1 MVSSNSPR
9 QIPHLISFSWG
20 KKLHVLNWKWSYWFH
35 FCVLENS
42 VFKGLSV
49 SAHQQTVA
57 KSHFALKREA
67 REMSDGTGVE
77 AQWITGVSAERAPH
91 PEKEGPG
98 LGLCSSESHFL
109 FLSQSNGSLMW
120 PDAYYPGGQIVQ
132 PIGLRRAQ
140 NWSECSYFVSTTEAD
155 LHSTTFSLI
164 YHSSKF
170 RNFKTQWLN

>member
-1 MVSSNSPR
+1 M
-9 QIPHLISFSWG
+9 
-20 KKLHVLNWKWSYWFH
+20 
-35 FCVLENS
+35 LENS

-91 PEKEGPG
+91 PETDKEGPG

-109 FLSQSNGSLMW
+109 FLSQSNGSLM
-120 PDAYYPGGQIVQ
+120 
-132 PIGLRRAQ
+132 
-140 NWSECSYFVSTTEAD
+140 
-155 LHSTTFSLI
+155 
-164 YHSSKF
+164 
-170 RNFKTQWLN
+170 